1 MGIVSSIKKDRE
13 LKVVFNDDTLLIT
26 PDNGKE
32 IAFPLLW
39 HPQLRNATEEEKKEW
54 FLSVDG
60 KKLIWDKLG
69 VEILFR

>member
-1 MGIVSSIKKDRE
+1 MGIVSSTRKGQE

-39 HPQLRNATEEEKKEW
+39 HPQLKNATEEEKRDW
-54 FLSVDG
+54 YLSKDG
-60 KKLIWDKLG
+60 RRLIWEKLG
-69 VEILFR
+69 VEISF

>member
-1 MGIVSSIKKDRE
+1 MGIVSTSRKDQE

-39 HPQLRNATEEEKKEW
+39 HPQLKNASEEEKRNW
-54 FLSVDG
+54 YLSKDG
-60 KKLIWDKLG
+60 RRLIWEKLG
-69 VEILFR
+69 VEISF

>member
-1 MGIVSSIKKDRE
+1 MGIVSSSRKGQE

-39 HPQLRNATEEEKKEW
+39 HPQLKNATEEEKRDW
-54 FLSVDG
+54 YLSKDG
-60 KKLIWDKLG
+60 QKIVWEKLG
-69 VEILFR
+69 VEISF